1 MDGIHIHVT
10 THAKT
15 YTNTNIIHLI
25 FDDTLVIQLL
35 LKVPKSHTFVKV
47 KMFSYN
53 FTLIYK

>member
-47 KMFSYN
+47 KMFS
-53 FTLIYK
+53 